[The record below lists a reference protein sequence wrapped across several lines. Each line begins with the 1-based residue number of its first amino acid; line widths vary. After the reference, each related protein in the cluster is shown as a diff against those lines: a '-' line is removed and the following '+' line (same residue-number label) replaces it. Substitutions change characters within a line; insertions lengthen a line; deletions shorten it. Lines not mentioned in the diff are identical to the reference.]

1 MRSQSK
7 ILLQTLK
14 GLIGKYRESQLT
26 GSATSV
32 ATSTGEGKPKLYLTN
47 CWGLSV
53 DNSES

>member
-7 ILLQTLK
+7 ILLQMLK

-53 DNSES
+53 DNSEN